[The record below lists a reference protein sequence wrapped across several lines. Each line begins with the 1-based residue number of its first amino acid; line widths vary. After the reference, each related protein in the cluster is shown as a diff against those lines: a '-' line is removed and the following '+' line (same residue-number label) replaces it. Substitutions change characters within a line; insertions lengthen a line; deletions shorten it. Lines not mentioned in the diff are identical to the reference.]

1 MVNQVRIDNLI
12 RERRIIIIAGSNGAG
27 DRD

>member
-12 RERRIIIIAGSNGAG
+12 RERRIILIAGSNGAG